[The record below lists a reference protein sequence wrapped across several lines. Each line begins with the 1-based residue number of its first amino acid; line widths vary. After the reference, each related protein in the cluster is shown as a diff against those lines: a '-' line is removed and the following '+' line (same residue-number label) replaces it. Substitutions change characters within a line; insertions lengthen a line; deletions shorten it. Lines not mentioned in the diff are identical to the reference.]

1 MVGEL
6 LGGKHLLD
14 HYYVRLRNNCLG
26 VIVGNM
32 HSLSYYIG
40 YVKYCLSRNGLW
52 RNSLGSYERVLKKYS
67 ARDVYMVTSWR
78 TYIPC
83 YDSIIPIIPSSMI
96 SKVYDPLSRSMEIIT
111 SPKDQLEE
119 TTAELLYLLSR
130 DLGELSIGITGSL
143 LPGIHNPRI
152 SDIDLVVYGWRSSLN
167 VIEYIIENK
176 DLFPGFPSGVFEDWI
191 RRNASAT
198 GLSFNDVRTLYRR
211 WRRGVFRDKMYS
223 IIFNDGV
230 FRSIDNC
237 DKWRSIGYVVLSA
250 DLSGGL
256 EALNYP
262 SKSLLENYRILK
274 TNTPNIRSEIKYVLS
289 FEALYIGQL
298 FDGGRVVI
306 NGLLQYNDLE
316 DYYRVVVGVREYNGY
331 IKPIS

>member
-1 MVGEL
+1 MIEEL
-6 LGGKHLLD
+6 LGERLLLD
-14 HYYVRLRNNCLG
+14 HYYVRLKNNCLG

-40 YVKYCLSRNGLW
+40 YVKYCLSRKGLW

-96 SKVYDPLSRSMEIIT
+96 SKVYDPLSRGMEIIT
-111 SPKDQLEE
+111 SPKDQLEK

-130 DLGELSIGITGSL
+130 DLGRLSIGVTGSL
-143 LPGIHNPRI
+143 LPRIHNPRI
-152 SDIDLVVYGWRSSLN
+152 SDIDLVVYGWRDSLSI
-167 VIEYIIENK
+167 IEYVIENK
-176 DLFPGFPSGVFEDWI
+176 DLFPGFPDAVFEDWI

-198 GLSFNDVRTLYRR
+198 GLSFNDVKMLYRR
-211 WRRGVFRDKMYS
+211 WRRGVFGDRMYS

-237 DKWRSIGYVVLSA
+237 DKWRSVGYAILLA

-262 SKSLLENYRILK
+262 SKSLFNNYKVLK
-274 TNTPNIRSEIKYVLS
+274 TNIDSISSEIEYVLS

-298 FDGGRVVI
+298 FDGGKVLI